1 MYIHGRTY
9 LMPSSKVPIEVPESL
24 ARAYRKASPEQQER
38 AERAMAV
45 ALMSRSEVARE
56 FRRITKRA
64 SDYAAEQGLTQ
75 DALDALLHEDDG
87 G

>member
-1 MYIHGRTY
+1 
-9 LMPSSKVPIEVPESL
+9 MPSSKATIEVPEAL
-24 ARAYRKASPEQQER
+24 ARAYREASPEQRER

-56 FRRITKRA
+56 FRRVTERA
-64 SDYAAEQGLTQ
+64 SKYAAEQGLTP
-75 DALDALLHEDDG
+75 DTLDALLREDDG